1 MTLPRWKQALT
12 GTMLLTATLTI
23 AACESKQDKAQ
34 RFADSGVQYMEE
46 GDYDSANLQFNTA
59 LFNDGQNLTALRGS
73 AKIATDR
80 KKFTRQARMLLRI
93 LEIVPDDIEANNQY
107 ARLSLLANEVERAK
121 EHANRV
127 LEQDPEN
134 VEALTTLAAALVL
147 EDKAEA
153 SMEVLQRALAADP
166 GNAEVYNLLAA
177 RSIREGDFDKAIA
190 TLDEGIAKVDD
201 PETLLVVKLVLADQK
216 LTQADV
222 IDTFNQL
229 IKTSPNSGVYREKM
243 AEYVLLKQKDYDKA
257 KQLFTDALPYAENKS
272 EVFTRIVAIER
283 EQNGDAA
290 AEAKLK
296 SFVSEYPDD
305 LDVKFLLPVFYC
317 QTQQFDKCVAEF
329 QAIASDETTGEE
341 DRVRALNGIG
351 DVAIIQR
358 DFEKAQE
365 IVDQVLE
372 IDPKDSQA
380 LITLGQIQMENK
392 DTDKAIESFRAAL
405 EGAPDNAEGLVF
417 LALAYEASG
426 QVKFADAQFARALDQ
441 VGYLRPVVDQYRG
454 FLIRNGEFDRSVEVL
469 NRYLRAN
476 PNDTDALM
484 QRAESAI
491 AQGEFSQAEASA
503 RQLIAGGAGSAR
515 AESILAQS
523 LFSQQRF
530 SDALPVAEEILKD
543 NPDDKGNKILR
554 ASILQRLGRADEAI
568 AELEDKISAGDA
580 KAVDYALLGDL
591 LIGKR
596 EYASARRVSI
606 EGLGKYPTAEQL
618 FVLGYISET
627 NMGNADGAMAILR
640 DGINKAENNAQL
652 RTLLSNELI
661 NSQRIDEAIDVLR
674 SLDKDNALSPLTANN
689 LASLLA
695 ERDGDEEEAL
705 RVARLLE
712 GTDNAFFADTL
723 AWAYYKS
730 GQLQNAAR
738 YARKAGDE
746 LTDNA
751 DVQYHLGIIEK
762 ELGNEDA
769 ARKALTLAK
778 QSHNGRAQTPMS
790 AIDQA
795 LASF

>member
-243 AEYVLLKQKDYDKA
+243 AEYVLLKQKDYDTA
-257 KQLFTDALPYAENKS
+257 KKLFTEALPYAEKKS
-272 EVFTRIVAIER
+272 EIFTRIVAIER

-290 AEAKLK
+290 AEEKLK
-296 SFVSEYPDD
+296 TFVSEYPDD

-351 DVAIIQR
+351 DVAIVQR